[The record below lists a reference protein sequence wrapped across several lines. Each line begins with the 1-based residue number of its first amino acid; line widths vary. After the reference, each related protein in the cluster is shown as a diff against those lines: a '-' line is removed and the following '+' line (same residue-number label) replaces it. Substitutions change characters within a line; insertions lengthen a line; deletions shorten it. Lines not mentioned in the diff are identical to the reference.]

1 MRKIARGR
9 QLVKLKYN
17 YCTTIVTKLADD
29 LRLKKYDLNQENLA

>member
-17 YCTTIVTKLADD
+17 YYTAIVTKLADD
-29 LRLKKYDLNQENLA
+29 LRYDLNQENLA